1 MVVAAPAPELPV
13 GARTASTVHPAQQP
27 IPRHWSTAGTLGLF
41 VIAVVTNLALLAA
54 LTATN
59 HQTTAP
65 QVSPAHPSP
74 PPPVAKLQAA
84 PSAAATTF
92 GEGKF
97 VVGTDIAPGTY
108 RTSGPAGKLD
118 CYWERL
124 KDTRSDTDSIIA
136 NSFGRAPATVTIDRT
151 DAAFQ
156 TRWCSPWVKI
166 G

>member
-13 GARTASTVHPAQQP
+13 GARTASTVHPAQP
-27 IPRHWSTAGTLGLF
+27 VPRHWSTAGTLGLLA
-41 VIAVVTNLALLAA
+41 IAVITNLALLAA

-74 PPPVAKLQAA
+74 TPPVAKLQAA
-84 PSAAATTF
+84 PPAAATTF

-136 NSFGRAPATVTIDRT
+136 NSLGRAPATVTIDRT